1 VLSTDTGRRPDRCGR
16 EALMGLGFCL
26 GVIMGGV
33 AGCVILA
40 CWALGADERA
50 RRMDRGMDWR
60 R

>member
-1 VLSTDTGRRPDRCGR
+1 M
-16 EALMGLGFCL
+16 MGLGFCL

-40 CWALGADERA
+40 CWALRADERA